1 MKELYHLLT
10 QCFICWLHGFGTKT
24 GGEQFLY
31 DQALKENARQ
41 PVGSQMNPSF
51 DYVRYFK

>member
-1 MKELYHLLT
+1 MKELYHILV
-10 QCFICWLHGFGTKT
+10 QFCICAMHGLGTKT
-24 GGEQFLY
+24 GGEPFIRA
-31 DQALKENARQ
+31 QALKENAKH

>member
-1 MKELYHLLT
+1 M
-10 QCFICWLHGFGTKT
+10 HGLGTKT
-24 GGEQFLY
+24 GGEKFLRE
-31 DQALKENARQ
+31 QAKKENASQ